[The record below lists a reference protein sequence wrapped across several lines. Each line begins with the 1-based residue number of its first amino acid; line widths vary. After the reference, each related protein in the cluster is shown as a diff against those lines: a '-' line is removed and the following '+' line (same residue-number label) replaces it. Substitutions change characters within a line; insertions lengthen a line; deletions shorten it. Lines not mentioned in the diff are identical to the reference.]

1 MNTTKKVTT
10 AKKVEE
16 KKVNN
21 VEVIDNATLVAL
33 RSKVNFEKKEKDNSI
48 SMRTKNFIYKF
59 ETRESLT
66 DKESKKKRSKLRKDL
81 QKIID
86 RMILSNHNKT
96 DLSLCEEFI
105 NFYKLNYVMNDYS
118 LQSFTNSQDED
129 KRSELQFC
137 IELCKVY
144 LTNKK

>member
-1 MNTTKKVTT
+1 MKTNTKVTT

-16 KKVNN
+16 KKLIN

-33 RSKVNFEKKEKDNSI
+33 RSKVNFEKKEKDNSV
-48 SMRTKNFIYKF
+48 SSRTKNFIYKF

-86 RMILSNHNKT
+86 RIVLANHNKT
-96 DLSLCEEFI
+96 NLTICEEFI
-105 NFYKLNYVMNDYS
+105 NFYKTNYVMNDYS

-137 IELCKVY
+137 IELCKIY
-144 LTNKK
+144 LTNNK